1 MEWSLN
7 QPDRARFR
15 TAQCILLLR
24 TGIVYSAVWFSKGLF
39 GTSIE
44 PWVMALNGDLEGM
57 VASFAEPPDTLG
69 NAPPLHGE
77 IGLYSSALLRCDA
90 AGPSRCAP
98 AGILGWEEKMLQ
110 LATLVRHHS
119 QYRPHQVAVVFEQ
132 ERLTW
137 CQFAMRVGR
146 CARLL
151 QWLGVRKGD
160 RVATVLSNC
169 RELLEIYWAVP
180 SIGAV
185 LVPLSPLLMASG
197 LASLLRDSGAV
208 CLITQRT
215 MAPVLSQVRDELP
228 VERVLMIDGSI
239 GDYADYAALLKTL
252 PEEWPEPTSV
262 SRDDLFNVM
271 YTSGT
276 TGLPKGIMHSHF
288 VRAMYCTLFASAWR
302 MSPESVVLHTGA
314 IVFNGAFVTLMPCFY
329 LGARYVL
336 QRQFDPDEAIE
347 IIARE
352 RVTHTMMVPAQI
364 IALLNSPRFSVDKLA
379 SLEMILS
386 LGAPLHQEHKDLLNR
401 LLPDRFYELYG
412 LTEGFWTILD
422 KTQSLRKA
430 GSVGA
435 PPSFYTMRIVREDG
449 SDAPPGEIGEIV
461 GRGPSLMSGYYGRP
475 DLTDQAIRGGWLFTG
490 DLGYTDGD
498 GYLYLVD
505 RKKDMIDS
513 GGVKVYPRDIE
524 EVAARHPAVREVA
537 VFGVVHEKWGETPVA
552 AVILRPDAVLSA
564 SELRDWINERV
575 GARYQRLHAVQI
587 MDEFPRNAAGK
598 TLKRTMRDAYQSGPS
613 AAD

>member
-1 MEWSLN
+1 
-7 QPDRARFR
+7 
-15 TAQCILLLR
+15 
-24 TGIVYSAVWFSKGLF
+24 
-39 GTSIE
+39 
-44 PWVMALNGDLEGM
+44 
-57 VASFAEPPDTLG
+57 
-69 NAPPLHGE
+69 
-77 IGLYSSALLRCDA
+77 
-90 AGPSRCAP
+90 
-98 AGILGWEEKMLQ
+98 MLQ
-110 LATLVRHHS
+110 LATLTRHHAKF
-119 QYRPHQVAVVFEQ
+119 RPDQTAVVFEE
-132 ERLTW
+132 ERLSW
-137 CQFAMRVGR
+137 REFDARVGR
-146 CARLL
+146 CACLL

-160 RVATVLSNC
+160 RVATILANC
-169 RELLEIYWAVP
+169 RELLEVYWAVP

-208 CLITQRT
+208 CLITQSS
-215 MAPVLSQVRDELP
+215 MAPLVDQVREELP
-228 VERVLMIDGSI
+228 GLRADHVLMVDGPT
-239 GDYADYAALLKTL
+239 ADYPGYKALLTIC
-252 PEEWPEPTSV
+252 PEGRARPVALTQ
-262 SRDDLFNVM
+262 DDLFNVM

-288 VRAMYCTLFASAWR
+288 VRSMYCTLFAAAWR
-302 MSPESVVLHTGA
+302 MRPESVVLHTGA

-336 QRQFDPDEAIE
+336 QRQFNAEEAIE

-364 IALLNSPRFSVDKLA
+364 IALLHSPNFSPDKLA

-386 LGAPLHQEHKDLLNR
+386 LGAPLYQEHKDLLNR

-430 GSVGA
+430 GSVGS
-435 PPSFYTMRIVREDG
+435 PPCFYEMRIVREDG
-449 SDAPPGEIGEIV
+449 RDAAIGEVGEIV
-461 GRGPSLMSGYYGRP
+461 GRGPSLMLGYYGRP
-475 DLTDQAIRGGWLFTG
+475 DLTEQAIRDGWLFTG
-490 DLGYTDGD
+490 DLGYADGE

-513 GGVKVYPRDIE
+513 GGVKIYPKDVE

-537 VFGVVHEKWGETPVA
+537 VFGVAHEKWGETPVA
-552 AVILRPDAVLSA
+552 AVLLRAGAAVSA
-564 SELRDWINERV
+564 GELLDWINERV

-587 MDEFPRNAAGK
+587 MDDFPRNAAGK
-598 TLKRTMRDAYQSGPS
+598 TLKREMRDAYQIEHRDSH
-613 AAD
+613 